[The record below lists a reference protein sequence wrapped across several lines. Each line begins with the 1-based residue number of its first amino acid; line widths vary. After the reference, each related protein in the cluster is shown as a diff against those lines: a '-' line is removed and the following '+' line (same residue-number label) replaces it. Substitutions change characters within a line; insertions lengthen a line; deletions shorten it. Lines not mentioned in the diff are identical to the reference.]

1 MPARTA
7 TVPSV
12 PAYTVGV
19 IRTDDSSI
27 GEPSTAPTPR
37 GVASLA
43 AVVRRQ
49 LRRVQTRLSPPA
61 LRLVYDPAY
70 ERNMWGVPLDPL
82 RADRIL
88 AFLSNE
94 RLIRR
99 DEISVPRPAA
109 MKNILLA
116 HTDPYLE
123 SLQDPAT
130 VTAILGTAIGEE
142 EREGVLDL
150 QRLMVGGTIQATR
163 LALGTGNVAINLGG
177 GFHHA
182 EPDRGMGFCVFNDIV
197 VAIRR
202 LRRRGFER
210 RVLVVDLD
218 LHDGNGT
225 RLAFAGDRS
234 VHTFSIHNQH
244 WADTAAEE
252 STAIA
257 LGDAVRDELYLGT
270 LLKELPPVLE
280 RFRPGLVVFLAG
292 VDVAADDSI
301 GNWDVTAE
309 GLLARDRFVAEQV
322 RGRGLPLVVLLGGG
336 YGDSAWRYSA
346 RFVAWLITDRAIEP
360 PSNIDLTLMR
370 FRQIK
375 SQLDPT
381 HLTRSEGEGGWGLTE
396 EDLVGILPGIP
407 RQTRFLGYFSKVGV
421 ELMLERFGI
430 LQQLRAMGFR
440 WPQVRLEL
448 DHPLGQ
454 TLRITARPDG
464 QELLVEL
471 RVTRSQRA
479 VDDAEVL
486 AIEWLLLQNP
496 RAAFSDERPALPGQ
510 QHPGLGLLGEWFGW
524 LVVVAET
531 LDLDGIYF
539 KPSHFH
545 VASLSRRHVRFLE
558 PEDEAAFRQLRSIL
572 APLPFHRRSSA
583 VEDGEVVDA
592 ASGETFAWRA
602 GAMVLPVSDALRR
615 RVEGHEYEARV
626 GAWLASHRLV
636 LRDRP
641 GGGRSPS

>member
-1 MPARTA
+1 MTRSSNGPDRDPA
-7 TVPSV
+7 
-12 PAYTVGV
+12 
-19 IRTDDSSI
+19 
-27 GEPSTAPTPR
+27 TAPAAR
-37 GVASLA
+37 GLASLA

-49 LRRVQTRLSPPA
+49 LRRVQTRLSPPR

-99 DEISVPRPAA
+99 DEIALPRPAA

-116 HTDPYLE
+116 HTDAYLD

-130 VTAILGTAIGEE
+130 VTSILGTAIGEE

-163 LALGTGNVAINLGG
+163 LALGTGNVAVNLGG

-197 VAIRR
+197 VAVRR

-225 RLAFAGDRS
+225 RIAFAGDRS
-234 VHTFSIHNQH
+234 VHTFSIHNQD

-252 STAIA
+252 STALA
-257 LGDAVRDELYLGT
+257 LGDGVGDELYLGT
-270 LLKELPPVLE
+270 LLKALPPVLE

-292 VDVAADDSI
+292 ADVAADDRI
-301 GNWDVTAE
+301 GNWRITAE
-309 GLLARDRFVAEQV
+309 GLLARDRFVVEQV

-346 RFVAWLITDRAIEP
+346 RFLAWLITDRVIEP
-360 PSNIDLTLMR
+360 PSNIDLTLLR

-375 SQLDPT
+375 NQLDPT
-381 HLTRSEGEGGWGLTE
+381 HLTRSENDGGWGLTE

-454 TLRITARPDG
+454 TLRIAAQPDG
-464 QELLVEL
+464 RELLVEL

-479 VDDAEVL
+479 VADAEVL

-496 RAAFSDERPALPGQ
+496 RATFSAARPALPGQ

-531 LDLDGIYF
+531 LGLDGITF
-539 KPSHFH
+539 KPSHYH
-545 VASLSRRHVRFLE
+545 VAALSRRHVGFLE
-558 PEDEAAFRQLRSIL
+558 PEDEAAFRQLEAVL

-592 ASGETFAWRA
+592 ATGETFVWRA
-602 GAMVLPVSDALRR
+602 GAMVLPVSEHLRR
-615 RVEGHEYEARV
+615 QVAGEAYDEQVE
-626 GAWLASHRLV
+626 AWLGRHRLE
-636 LRDRP
+636 LRGAAPDDR
-641 GGGRSPS
+641 RPS